1 MRLDLLFFGDQVEQD
16 LCGRLAFL
24 AGGLLHHGD
33 RGAGNADPLGVI
45 EAEEPH
51 AVGHER
57 VEIAA
62 CLINLGQGPAVGGK
76 HKRWC
81 LPIDVCLQKAL
92 ELFLVDLV
100 VFEYELRK
108 AKVVGLEGVDKAAKA
123 LDTARDKAG
132 RCRYHQKALV
142 TLFDAGL
149 DRLIGGLVIV
159 GFDPVGAKVVEL

>member
-1 MRLDLLFFGDQVEQD
+1 M
-16 LCGRLAFL
+16 
-24 AGGLLHHGD
+24 
-33 RGAGNADPLGVI
+33 
-45 EAEEPH
+45 
-51 AVGHER
+51 
-57 VEIAA
+57 
-62 CLINLGQGPAVGGK
+62 
-76 HKRWC
+76 
-81 LPIDVCLQKAL
+81 
-92 ELFLVDLV
+92 VDLV

-159 GFDPVGAKVVEL
+159 GFDPDLELKS